1 MTIPARDL
9 RQGDKIALV
18 TLTVGSVMEMDGS
31 MYVHFTDNDRVEVL
45 HPDAPLEVVI
55 RDE

>member
-9 RQGDKIALV
+9 RQGDRIALV

-31 MYVHFTDNDRVEVL
+31 VYVHFTDNDRVEVL
-45 HPDAPLEVVI
+45 PPDAPMEVI